1 MQNDKLRSYL
11 HFHLIVFI
19 WGFTAV
25 LGALITID
33 AVPLVWYRMGLAS
46 IFIFIYVKWRGISLA
61 LSRKALIGFSIAGL
75 IIALHWLTFFG
86 AIKVSNV
93 SITLAMMS
101 TGAFFTALLEPIFY
115 KRKLIWYELLFG
127 AIVVAA
133 LYFIFEVE
141 TQYQTGIL
149 LALLSAFLS
158 AVFTLI
164 NGKFIENH
172 DPTKISFYELLIG
185 TACITLYLVISAT
198 LGTGFAKADTFF
210 SLEFFTLPTMDW
222 VYIGILA
229 SVCTAYAFIAS
240 VAVMKHLSPYTI
252 MLTINLEP
260 AYGILLAFV
269 VLGDTEQ
276 MSTEFYYGA
285 LVILAV
291 VIANGILKNRQR
303 FRSFN
308 AQESNE

>member
-1 MQNDKLRSYL
+1 MQNDRLKAYL

-33 AVPLVWYRMGLAS
+33 AVPLVWFRMGLAS
-46 IFIFIYVKWRGISLA
+46 LFIFIYIKVRGISLA
-61 LSRKALIGFSIAGL
+61 LSRKALLGFAIAGL
-75 IIALHWLTFFG
+75 VIAIHWLTFFG
-86 AIKVSNV
+86 AIKASNV

-127 AIVVAA
+127 GIVIAA
-133 LYFIFEVE
+133 LYMIFEVE
-141 TQYQTGIL
+141 TAYRTGIL

-164 NGKFIENH
+164 NGKFIANH
-172 DPTKISFYELLIG
+172 NPTKISFYELLIG
-185 TACITLYLVISAT
+185 TACITLYFVIAQP
-198 LGTGFAKADTFF
+198 ATFF
-210 SLEFFTLPTMDW
+210 SMEFFNLPTMDW

-229 SVCTAYAFIAS
+229 SVCTAYAFIAA

-260 AYGILLAFV
+260 VYGILLAFI
-269 VLGDTEQ
+269 VLGDAEQ

-285 LVILAV
+285 IVILAV
-291 VIANGILKNRQR
+291 VIANGILKNTKK
-303 FRSFN
+303 FK
-308 AQESNE
+308 AVKEA

>member
-1 MQNDKLRSYL
+1 MQNDKLKAYL

-33 AVPLVWYRMGLAS
+33 AVPLVWFRMGLAS
-46 IFIFIYVKWRGISLA
+46 IFIFAFIKFRGVSLA
-61 LSRKALIGFSIAGL
+61 VPRKTLIGFAIAGL
-75 IIALHWLTFFG
+75 VIAVHWLTFFG
-86 AIKVSNV
+86 AIKESNV

-115 KRKLIWYELLFG
+115 KRKVIWYELLFG
-127 AIVVAA
+127 AIVVGA
-133 LYFIFEVE
+133 LYVIFEVE
-141 TQYQTGIL
+141 TAYQTGIL

-172 DPTKISFYELLIG
+172 HPTKISFYELLIG
-185 TACITLYLVISAT
+185 SLCVTVYLVVARP
-198 LGTGFAKADTFF
+198 DTFF
-210 SLEFFTLPTMDW
+210 SAQFFALPTMDW
-222 VYIGILA
+222 VYIGVLS
-229 SVCTAYAFIAS
+229 SVCTAYAFIAA

-260 AYGILLAFV
+260 VYGILLAFL
-269 VLGDTEQ
+269 VLGDAEQ

-291 VIANGILKNRQR
+291 VIANGVLKNSKK
-303 FRSFN
+303 FK
-308 AQESNE
+308 AVKEA

>member
-1 MQNDKLRSYL
+1 MQNDKLTAYL

-33 AVPLVWYRMGLAS
+33 AVPLVWFRMGLAS
-46 IFIFIYVKWRGISLA
+46 FFIYAFIKMRGVSLEVSHKT
-61 LSRKALIGFSIAGL
+61 LLGFAIAGL
-75 IIALHWLTFFG
+75 VIAVHWLTFFG
-86 AIKVSNV
+86 AIKASNV

-115 KRKLIWYELLFG
+115 KRKVIWYELFFG
-127 AIVVAA
+127 AIVVGA
-133 LYFIFEVE
+133 LYMIFEVE
-141 TQYQTGIL
+141 TAYQTGIL
-149 LALLSAFLS
+149 LALFSAFLS

-164 NGKFIENH
+164 NGKFIKEH
-172 DPTKISFYELLIG
+172 HPTKISFYELLIG
-185 TACITLYLVISAT
+185 SLFVTVYLVITRSDA
-198 LGTGFAKADTFF
+198 FF
-210 SLEFFTLPTMDW
+210 SAQFFMLPTKDW

-229 SVCTAYAFIAS
+229 SVCTAYAFIAA

-260 AYGILLAFV
+260 VYGILLAFV
-269 VLGDTEQ
+269 VLGDAEQ
-276 MSTEFYYGA
+276 MSSEFYYGA

-291 VIANGILKNRQR
+291 VIANGVLKNSKK
-303 FRSFN
+303 FK
-308 AQESNE
+308 AVKEA

>member
-1 MQNDKLRSYL
+1 MQNDKLKAYL

-33 AVPLVWYRMGLAS
+33 AVPLVWFRMGLAS
-46 IFIFIYVKWRGISLA
+46 IFIFAYIKMRGVSLA
-61 LSRKALIGFSIAGL
+61 VSRKTLMGFAIAGL
-75 IIALHWLTFFG
+75 VIAVHWLTFFG
-86 AIKVSNV
+86 AIKESNV

-115 KRKLIWYELLFG
+115 KRKVIWYELLFG
-127 AIVVAA
+127 AIVVGA
-133 LYFIFEVE
+133 LYVIFEVE
-141 TQYQTGIL
+141 TAYQTGIL
-149 LALLSAFLS
+149 LALFSAFLS

-172 DPTKISFYELLIG
+172 HPTKISFYELLIG
-185 TACITLYLVISAT
+185 SLCVTAYLVIARI
-198 LGTGFAKADTFF
+198 DTFF
-210 SLEFFTLPTMDW
+210 SAQFFALPTMDW

-229 SVCTAYAFIAS
+229 SVCTAYAFIAA

-260 AYGILLAFV
+260 VYGILLAFI
-269 VLGDTEQ
+269 VLGDAEQ
-276 MSTEFYYGA
+276 MSSEFYYGA

-291 VIANGILKNRQR
+291 VIANGVLKNSKKFKAVKQ
-303 FRSFN
+303 
-308 AQESNE
+308 A

>member
-1 MQNDKLRSYL
+1 MQNDKLKSYL

-25 LGALITID
+25 LGALITIE
-33 AVPLVWYRMGLAS
+33 ALPLVWFRMGLAS
-46 IFIFIYVKWRGISLA
+46 LFIFIYIKIRGISLA
-61 LSRKALIGFSIAGL
+61 LSPKVLLGFSIAGF

-115 KRKLIWYELLFG
+115 KRKIIWYELLFG
-127 AIVVAA
+127 AIVVGA
-133 LYFIFEVE
+133 LYVIFEVE

-149 LALLSAFLS
+149 LALFSAFLS

-164 NGKFIENH
+164 NGKFILHHN
-172 DPTKISFYELLIG
+172 PTKISFYELLIG
-185 TACITLYLVISAT
+185 TLCITVYLVI
-198 LGTGFAKADTFF
+198 AKADTFF
-210 SLEFFTLPTMDW
+210 SSQFFSLSTMDW

-229 SVCTAYAFIAS
+229 SICTAYAFIAAI
-240 VAVMKHLSPYTI
+240 AVMKHLSPYTI

-260 AYGILLAFV
+260 VYGILLAFF
-269 VLGDTEQ
+269 VLGDVEQ
-276 MSTEFYYGA
+276 MSSEFYYGA

-291 VIANGILKNRQR
+291 VIANGILKNSKRYKR
-303 FRSFN
+303 VK
-308 AQESNE
+308 EH

>member
-46 IFIFIYVKWRGISLA
+46 IFIFIYVKWKGISLA
-61 LSRKALIGFSIAGL
+61 LSKKALIGFSIAGF

-115 KRKLIWYELLFG
+115 KRKLIWYELIFG

-141 TQYQTGIL
+141 THYQTGIL
-149 LALLSAFLS
+149 LALFSAFLS
-158 AVFTLI
+158 AIFTLI
-164 NGKFIENH
+164 NGKFIEHHN
-172 DPTKISFYELLIG
+172 PTKISFYELLIG
-185 TACITLYLVISAT
+185 TACITIYLITAR
-198 LGTGFAKADTFF
+198 GETFF
-210 SLEFFTLPTMDW
+210 SYDFYNLTSSDW
-222 VYIGILA
+222 LYIGILA
-229 SVCTAYAFIAS
+229 SVCTAYAFIAA

-260 AYGILLAFV
+260 VYGILLAFI
-269 VLGDTEQ
+269 VLGDSEQ

-291 VIANGILKNRQR
+291 VIANGILKNTKR
-303 FRSFN
+303 FRATKS
-308 AQESNE
+308 A

>member
-1 MQNDKLRSYL
+1 MQSDSLKSYL

-33 AVPLVWYRMGLAS
+33 ALPLVWFRMGLAS
-46 IFIFIYVKWRGISLA
+46 VFIYIYIKIRGISLS
-61 LSRKALIGFSIAGL
+61 LSPKALIGFFIAGL
-75 IIALHWLTFFG
+75 VIAVHWLTFFG
-86 AIKVSNV
+86 AIKISNV

-127 AIVVAA
+127 VVVVAA
-133 LYFIFEVE
+133 LYLIFEVE
-141 TQYQTGIL
+141 SGYRTGIIM
-149 LALLSAFLS
+149 ALVSAFLS

-164 NGKFIENH
+164 NGKFIKKHN
-172 DPTKISFYELLIG
+172 PTKISFYELLFG
-185 TACITLYLVISAT
+185 TLCVTLYLA
-198 LGTGFAKADTFF
+198 FAKADTFF
-210 SLEFFTLPTMDW
+210 TSQFFNLPTMDW
-222 VYIGILA
+222 VYIAILA
-229 SVCTAYAFIAS
+229 TACTGYAFIAA

-260 AYGILLAFV
+260 VYGILLAFL
-269 VLGDTEQ
+269 VLGDAER

-285 LVILAV
+285 VLILAV
-291 VIANGILKNRQR
+291 VIANGILKNRK
-303 FRSFN
+303 SFKTKK
-308 AQESNE
+308 EV

>member
-1 MQNDKLRSYL
+1 MQNDKLKSYL

-25 LGALITID
+25 LGALITVD
-33 AVPLVWYRMGLAS
+33 AVPLVWFRMGLAS
-46 IFIFIYVKWRGISLA
+46 LFIFAYIKVRGISLS
-61 LSRKALIGFSIAGL
+61 LSLKTLLGFSIAGFV
-75 IIALHWLTFFG
+75 IALHWLTFFG

-115 KRKLIWYELLFG
+115 KRKIIWYELLFG
-127 AIVVAA
+127 AIVVGA
-133 LYFIFEVE
+133 LYVIFEVE

-149 LALLSAFLS
+149 LALFSAFLS

-164 NGKFIENH
+164 NGKFIAHHN
-172 DPTKISFYELLIG
+172 PTKISFYELLIG
-185 TACITLYLVISAT
+185 TLCVTVYLVI
-198 LGTGFAKADTFF
+198 AKSDTFF
-210 SLEFFTLPTMDW
+210 SLEFFNLSKMDW
-222 VYIGILA
+222 VYLGILA
-229 SVCTAYAFIAS
+229 SVCTAYAFIAA

-260 AYGILLAFV
+260 VYGILLAFL
-269 VLGDTEQ
+269 VLGDVEQ

-291 VIANGILKNRQR
+291 VIANGILKNSKRYKR
-303 FRSFN
+303 
-308 AQESNE
+308 AKEH